1 MKMKLMNILLAD
13 DDTDDCIFF
22 KIVLDKL
29 PLSTTLNIVHD
40 GEELMKLLTSENYKL
55 PHVLFLDLNMPR
67 KNGFEC
73 LEEIKRNEKLKNLPV
88 ILFSTSLEQNVVDQ
102 LYDSNAHHFI
112 RKPADFSHFIE
123 IIHKALRLIAQ
134 GNITKPTRENFV
146 LSIPKTGI
154 I

>member
-1 MKMKLMNILLAD
+1 MDLKLLNILLAD

-29 PLSTTLNIVHD
+29 PLTTKLSIVHD
-40 GEELMKLLTSENYKL
+40 GEELMKLLTSEKYKL

-73 LEEIKRNEKLKNLPV
+73 LEEIKRNKKLKDLPV
-88 ILFSTSLEQNVVDQ
+88 ILFSTSLEQDVVNQ
-102 LYDSNAHHFI
+102 LYDSNAQHFI
-112 RKPADFSHFIE
+112 RKPADFPQFIE
-123 IIHKALRLIAQ
+123 IIHKALRLIAH
-134 GNITKPTRENFV
+134 GNITQPSRENFV
-146 LSIPKTGI
+146 LSMPKMAI